1 MVRKILILLG
11 HPGAGKG
18 TQAREIMH
26 RLDIPQISTGDM
38 LRDAIVRN
46 TAHGREAKARMD
58 SGELVSDDIVNGIV
72 SERIQMEDCKNGFIL
87 DGYPRTV
94 QQAETFRSLM
104 SNDDRLVVIEIGA
117 NSEDLTNR
125 LVGRLMCSGCGEIY
139 NEYSRAPKQSGVC
152 NFCGKELFRRSDDR
166 EDLIRERF
174 KTYQEETYPLVQF
187 YKDMGV
193 YHHVEGMRLI
203 KDITREILAI
213 IDGYQD
219 LTPVPTKGG
228 NQSIA

>member
-1 MVRKILILLG
+1 MGRKVLILLG

-26 RLDIPQISTGDM
+26 RLNIPQISTGDM
-38 LRDAIVRN
+38 LRDAIARK
-46 TAHGREAKARMD
+46 TSFGREAKARMD
-58 SGELVSDDIVNGIV
+58 AGELVSDEIVNGIV
-72 SERIQMEDCKNGFIL
+72 AERIQLDDCKNGFIL
-87 DGYPRTV
+87 DGYPRNV
-94 QQAETFRSLM
+94 QQAETFRSM
-104 SNDDRLVVIEIGA
+104 MNKDDRFVVIEIGA

-139 NEYSRAPKQSGVC
+139 NEYSRAPKAQGVC

-174 KTYQEETYPLVQF
+174 KTYQEETYPLVEY
-187 YKDMGV
+187 YKKLGIF
-193 YHHVEGMRLI
+193 HHVEGMRLI

-213 IDGYQD
+213 LDGYQT
-219 LTPVPTKGG
+219 LTPVPEGG
-228 NQSIA
+228 GSQSIA